1 MNLNDINFNTLI
13 KRLDNNYAK
22 ENIDGIT
29 CYYHTDKKT
38 NKVTSRIVALKTS
51 DNCVGICVN
60 TYKNENGMERKAP
73 FTLFNKFNPSFII
86 FGNSDDKFELQRGI
100 NALVD
105 ILKVTGDISVISFG
119 DKKLN
124 IAQLEYSSEY
134 KVKSNPMYN
143 RRDQRLNIKA
153 IGDIIKDINKASI
166 RFEKMGVTY
175 KQNFEEVYVTGSHK
189 DFKIAT
195 YNNVLE
201 TTKYEE
207 KAKVLEKKTK

>member
-38 NKVTSRIVALKTS
+38 NKRTSRIVALQTS
-51 DNCVGICVN
+51 DNCVGICAN
-60 TYKNENGMERKAP
+60 TYVNQFGFEHKSA
-73 FTLFNKFNPSFII
+73 FTLFNQYNPCFII
-86 FGNSDDKFELQRGI
+86 FGNSDNKQELQRGI

-105 ILKVTGDISVISFG
+105 ILKVTGDISLISFG

-124 IAQLEYSSEY
+124 IAQLEYDSEY
-134 KVKSNPMYN
+134 KVKNNPMYN
-143 RRDQRLNIKA
+143 RRDHRLNIKA
-153 IGDIIKDINKASI
+153 IGDITKDVNKVKI
-166 RFEKMGVTY
+166 RFEKIGVTY
-175 KQNFEEVYVTGSHK
+175 KQDFNAVYVTGSHK

-201 TTKYEE
+201 TTKHEE